1 VSAGLRLPA
10 AVAWFRFFRGE
21 VVHVGAVDPAG
32 PHWFDLGPLCVH
44 TLLAAGQLRL
54 ADLQARIAQAARM
67 TEPARFAVPVPRP
80 GKILC
85 LAKNYVAHAKEM
97 GGEAPPEPIFFA
109 KLPDTLVAHGEA
121 VVIPHW
127 LETRVDHEAELG
139 LVLGFADPSGRGAKY
154 VDAAAAPA
162 LVAGYTPLND
172 VTARKLQGQDREQK
186 YPWLRSKALDTFCP
200 VGPFVVPADALDAG
214 NLRVVMRVNGAVRQ
228 DANTRDGVPDRC
240 GAGGDGALHDAAPG
254 RPDRDG
260 HARRG
265 WPGGRRRRDGGR
277 GRRSRRAAQPG
288 ASGKSPRRVS
298 QPAVPWLPKGSG
310 RQDAK
315 DRRGALLVTAARR
328 AAG

>member
-1 VSAGLRLPA
+1 MSAGLRLPA

-228 DANTRDGVPDRC
+228 DANTREMVFPIGAALAAMARCTTLRPGDLVAMGTPEGVGPVVDGDVMEVEVEGLGVLRNPVRRENRP
-240 GAGGDGALHDAAPG
+240 AG
-254 RPDRDG
+254 
-260 HARRG
+260 
-265 WPGGRRRRDGGR
+265 
-277 GRRSRRAAQPG
+277 
-288 ASGKSPRRVS
+288 
-298 QPAVPWLPKGSG
+298 
-310 RQDAK
+310 
-315 DRRGALLVTAARR
+315 
-328 AAG
+328 